1 MLLLGPPGAQ
11 PAAQDDPVLAPPPP
25 PPQVTAE
32 AVVGQIS
39 DILAAGAD
47 SDDPRAYL

>member
-1 MLLLGPPGAQ
+1 MLLLGPSGAQ
-11 PAAQDDPVLAPPPP
+11 RAQDDPVLAPPP

>member
-1 MLLLGPPGAQ
+1 MLLLGPSGAQ
-11 PAAQDDPVLAPPPP
+11 PAQDDPVLAPPP

>member
-1 MLLLGPPGAQ
+1 MLLLGPSGAQ
-11 PAAQDDPVLAPPPP
+11 PAQDDPVLAPPPP